1 MKHVIITIL
10 LFVAI
15 ATVGAQTPKGQ
26 TFGMS
31 KACYDAVVTLNI
43 SKISECFGTSVEV
56 VTPKGGGVYSRKQ
69 AEQVLLSYLG
79 GFKSLKCTLSQEK
92 SSAGAR
98 LAIGSVKADNKNIR
112 LYILTQQRDDNCVI
126 QQIRFEE

>member
-10 LFVAI
+10 LLVAI

-56 VTPKGGGVYSRKQ
+56 VTPKGTFLPWVS
-69 AEQVLLSYLG
+69 
-79 GFKSLKCTLSQEK
+79 
-92 SSAGAR
+92 
-98 LAIGSVKADNKNIR
+98 
-112 LYILTQQRDDNCVI
+112 
-126 QQIRFEE
+126 